1 MEAQQTD
8 QQRRNI
14 NAAVAVRQN
23 TAKPKRKADP
33 ASRQWQITV
42 IPSDEAVYDEIQN
55 LVGSGDADYVCI
67 GREICP
73 ETHLNHFH
81 AHIIFKTGR
90 KASWIRTNISDTAH
104 REMIPAT
111 C

>member
-14 NAAVAVRQN
+14 NATVAVRQN
-23 TAKPKRKADP
+23 TANPRRNVDP

-42 IPSDEAVYDEIQN
+42 IPSDETVYDEIQS

-73 ETHLNHFH
+73 ETHLITST
-81 AHIIFKTGR
+81 HILSSRQEERQVGSEQTFQIQHTER
-90 KASWIRTNISDTAH
+90 
-104 REMIPAT
+104 
-111 C
+111 

>member
-1 MEAQQTD
+1 
-8 QQRRNI
+8 
-14 NAAVAVRQN
+14 
-23 TAKPKRKADP
+23 
-33 ASRQWQITV
+33 V
-42 IPSDEAVYDEIQN
+42 IPSDEAVYDEIQS

-81 AHIIFKTGR
+81 AHIIFKTAR

-104 REMIPAT
+104 REIVVNEEASIAYCKKDGNIFEAGNVPTRQQENEQISRSSSKIMQL
-111 C
+111 

>member
-1 MEAQQTD
+1 MDAQQTD

-14 NAAVAVRQN
+14 NATVAVRQN
-23 TAKPKRKADP
+23 TAKPRRTVDP

-42 IPSDEAVYDEIQN
+42 IPSDETVYDEIQS

-73 ETHLNHFH
+73 ET
-81 AHIIFKTGR
+81 
-90 KASWIRTNISDTAH
+90 
-104 REMIPAT
+104 
-111 C
+111 